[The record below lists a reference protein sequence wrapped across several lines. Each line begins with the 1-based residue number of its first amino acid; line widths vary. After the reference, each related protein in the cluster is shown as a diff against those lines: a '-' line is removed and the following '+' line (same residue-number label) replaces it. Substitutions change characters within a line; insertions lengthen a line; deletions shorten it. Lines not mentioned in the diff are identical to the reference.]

1 MKSSEIVSA
10 PRGLL
15 KIFILEMA
23 THNPISGN
31 EVSQRITSLT
41 NEVWKP
47 SPGSIYFILKE
58 LVKNNR
64 LSEIYVPEKIT
75 RKYVTTEKGLNDL
88 KLFRSFGKELI
99 LKQTSFLALTARILK
114 DETTTKK
121 LGEIIEQ
128 MTVDNESKLFAP

>member
-15 KIFILEMA
+15 KIFIIEMA

-31 EVSQRITSLT
+31 EVSERITSLT

-99 LKQTSFLALTARILK
+99 LKQTSFLALTAKILK

>member
-15 KIFILEMA
+15 KIFIIEMA

-31 EVSQRITSLT
+31 EVSERITALT
-41 NEVWKP
+41 NEAWKP

-58 LVKNNR
+58 LVKNNK

-88 KLFRSFGKELI
+88 NLFRSFGKELI
-99 LKQTSFLALTARILK
+99 LKQTSFLALTAKILK
-114 DETTTKK
+114 DETTTKE
-121 LGEIIEQ
+121 LETIIAQIMKE
-128 MTVDNESKLFAP
+128 KK